1 MDRRSR
7 VEELERVVKWN
18 MCRSGEEVLG
28 CVHVGSVKV
37 SEDLNV
43 GELLLLC

>member
-7 VEELERVVKWN
+7 VEELERVVKCN
-18 MCRSGEEVLG
+18 MCRSGEKVLE